1 MNPTLSVLTFAEE
14 PGEPKPMRE
23 PAPCFEVESR
33 YKLTGG
39 ADAAALVFCHPRAD
53 VLLGG
58 QLLER
63 VGVEVVRVGHS
74 WATRE
79 GAGSVLSHPFG
90 DTHIPITFRVP
101 LPFALVERVQQTRAK
116 QGPDKQVVFDIRPN
130 LGISA
135 VQMLATED
143 EVIPV
148 AKVPQ
153 LIREEQLQRE
163 PVRFARDEWN
173 RLMEALGY
181 TSVLVVELPVA
192 SAAHPKVQAALEHL
206 RAARSSFHN
215 GNLDDV
221 GVRAFKAFEALV
233 PNAGQQRVF
242 DAIKDEYLKNA
253 DADVADAAK
262 EMLVKLSKLYHIGGR
277 HHAGGAPVAR
287 HHARFL
293 LGAAELVVA
302 WCAEL
307 ST

>member
-1 MNPTLSVLTFAEE
+1 MNPTLPVLNFSEE
-14 PGEPKPMRE
+14 PGEPKPMRDPE
-23 PAPCFEVESR
+23 PCFEVESR

-39 ADAAALVFCHPRAD
+39 ADAAALVFCYPRAD

-101 LPFALVERVQQTRAK
+101 LPFALVERVQQARTK

-135 VQMLATED
+135 VKMLAIED
-143 EVIPV
+143 EVVPA

-153 LIREEQLQRE
+153 LIREEQLSRE
-163 PVRFARDEWN
+163 PVRFGRDEW
-173 RLMEALGY
+173 LKLVEAVGY
-181 TSVLVVELPVA
+181 TNVLVVELPIRNAGSQNVRA
-192 SAAHPKVQAALEHL
+192 SLQHLQAA
-206 RAARSSFHN
+206 RAAFDN

-221 GVRAFKAFEALV
+221 GGKAFKAFEALV
-233 PNAGQQRVF
+233 PNRGNDRVF
-242 DAIKDEYLKNA
+242 EAIKSEYFKSA
-253 DADVADAAK
+253 HGEVADAAH
-262 EMLVKLSKLYHIGGR
+262 EMLTKLAKLYHIGGR
-277 HHAGGAPVAR
+277 HHAGGLPITR